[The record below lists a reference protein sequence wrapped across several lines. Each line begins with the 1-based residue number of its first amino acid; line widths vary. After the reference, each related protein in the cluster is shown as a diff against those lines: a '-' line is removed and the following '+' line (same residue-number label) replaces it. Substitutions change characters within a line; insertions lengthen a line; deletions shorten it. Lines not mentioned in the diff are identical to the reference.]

1 MLSLTYLAL
10 ILFIFLI
17 EFNRKK
23 ENKFDFL
30 TLFHLFYLLWYPL
43 PALVLD
49 INQFNNSSEVLA
61 LKYDNRFY
69 TSNIQT
75 AVAIFLG
82 YFCVIVGFYSNSAKQ
97 SAKNVIINKCSDK
110 RVLFYSIILLLIAS
124 ISMFVYSS
132 GEGGLLLAISK
143 AMLARVSQE
152 ANLASGN
159 KFLFLSILAQYSFYA
174 SYLSGSFIF
183 FKQIQTHRWFVYT
196 VFLFSVIIS
205 ILAAILAGGRQRVIN
220 YVLIFYLG
228 YVLRTKKLSLSLL
241 IPFLSFAIIF
251 ILYGKAFFF
260 SLGALPDGFDA
271 FVDAFVTSL
280 QTKSSDNEFNFYS
293 FITGFVYPVHS
304 LDAAFNNEYDM
315 RLFIDFILGFV
326 DLIPKQLFGIESP
339 KTIVDY
345 NSYFIANNETSI
357 PPGFLAF
364 AIYSMSWTGL
374 ITFCFAFGWLG
385 RYLQTI
391 LTRYLDTICWVPL
404 FYATT
409 VIFWTSFCGSG
420 DPQFFIKGYFC
431 YLTSSFFLLF
441 IVHKTSL
448 SQSDNHKQVG
458 RKSRVY

>member
-1 MLSLTYLAL
+1 MLFLAYLGL
-10 ILFIFLI
+10 IFFILFI

-30 TLFHLFYLLWYPL
+30 TLFHIFYLLWYPI

-49 INQFNNSSEVLA
+49 FNELNNSSEVLT
-61 LKYDNRFY
+61 LKFGNPAY

-75 AVAIFLG
+75 AIAIFLG
-82 YFCVIVGFYSNSAKQ
+82 YFCVVVGFYSNSANQ
-97 SAKNVIINKCSDK
+97 SAKNIIINKCSDK
-110 RVLFYSIILLLIAS
+110 RVVLYSIILLIIAC
-124 ISMFVYSS
+124 ISMFIYCL
-132 GEGGLLLAISK
+132 GEGGLLIAISQ
-143 AMLARVSQE
+143 AMLSRVSQDH
-152 ANLASGN
+152 NLASGS
-159 KFLFLSILAQYSFYA
+159 KLLFFSILAQYSFYA
-174 SYLSGSFIF
+174 SYLLGSFIF
-183 FKQIQTHRWFVYT
+183 FKQRQPHRWFVYT

-205 ILAAILAGGRQRVIN
+205 ILVAILSAGRQRVIN
-220 YVLIFYLG
+220 YFLIFYLG
-228 YVLRTKKLSLSLL
+228 YVVRTKKLSISLL

-260 SLGALPDGFDA
+260 SLAALPDGFDA
-271 FVDAFVTSL
+271 FIDAFATSL
-280 QTKSSDNEFNFYS
+280 QTKSSDNEFNFYT
-293 FITGFVYPVHS
+293 FMAGFVYPVHS
-304 LDAAFNNEYDM
+304 LDAAFNNEYDL
-315 RLFIDFILGFV
+315 RLFVDFILGIV

-339 KTIVDY
+339 KTILDY
-345 NSYFIANNETSI
+345 NSYFVANNETAI

-374 ITFCFAFGWLG
+374 ITFCLAFGWLG

-391 LTRYLDTICWVPL
+391 LNRYLDTICWIPF

-409 VIFWTSFCGSG
+409 VIFWTNFCGSG

-441 IVHKTSL
+441 VVHKTSL
-448 SQSDNHKQVG
+448 IRSQNYKKSG